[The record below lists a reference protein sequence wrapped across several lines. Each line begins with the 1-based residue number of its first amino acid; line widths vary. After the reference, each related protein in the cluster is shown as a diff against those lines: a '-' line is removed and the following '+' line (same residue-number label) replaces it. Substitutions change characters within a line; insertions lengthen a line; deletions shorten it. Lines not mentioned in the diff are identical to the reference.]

1 MTVVKH
7 FLPVLLLLINTVSAE
22 ESGLNAS
29 QSLLKMTH
37 AMETLNY
44 QGTVAFLRNGKLETM
59 KYFHAAEKGKEQER
73 LVSLNSPLREIV
85 RDSDRVSC
93 LFKATQQIVIDHRPV
108 GRSFLVDIPKN
119 LEELSGT
126 YNFEIKGEEEVAM
139 LPTYVIAI
147 QPKDNFRYIRKIWM
161 EKQHFLPLKVVLYD
175 LSGATLEQFVFTDL
189 QVKDTLPFVDVK
201 LSDTA
206 NRLARKSSP
215 DPKVSIK
222 SVAQLQ
228 SQASDGPDFD
238 LTELP
243 PGFRKIFFT
252 RRPMHNSDQPVDHLL
267 LSDGFS
273 SISIYRENK
282 NPAMQAG
289 LQSVGA
295 VNSFSRIIDDSQL
308 TVMGEVPAAT
318 VKFIAEGI
326 KLKDA
331 TD

>member
-1 MTVVKH
+1 MTVVKRF
-7 FLPVLLLLINTVSAE
+7 FLVLLFSIKTVSAE
-22 ESGLNAS
+22 ELGLNAS

-37 AMETLNY
+37 AMEALNY

-59 KYFHAAEKGKEQER
+59 KYFHAAEKGIEQER

-119 LEELSGT
+119 LDEVSGV
-126 YNFEIKGEEEVAM
+126 YNFEIVGEEEVAM
-139 LPTYVIAI
+139 LPTYMIAI
-147 QPKDNFRYIRKIWM
+147 QPKDNFRYVRKIWM
-161 EKQHFLPLKVVLYD
+161 EKQHFLPLKVMLYD

-201 LSDTA
+201 FSDTA
-206 NRLARKSSP
+206 NRLGRKSPP
-215 DPKVSIK
+215 DPKVPITH
-222 SVAQLQ
+222 VAQLQ
-228 SQASDGPDFD
+228 SQASDEPDFV

-252 RRPMHNSDQPVDHLL
+252 RRPMHNSNQPVDHLM

-273 SISIYRENK
+273 SVSIYMENK
-282 NPAMQAG
+282 NPDMQAG

-308 TVMGEVPAAT
+308 TVMGEVPATT

-331 TD
+331 DD

>member
-1 MTVVKH
+1 MTVVKS
-7 FLPVLLLLINTVSAE
+7 FFLLLLLSVKAVSAE

-29 QSLLKMTH
+29 QLLRKMTH

-73 LVSLNSPLREIV
+73 LLSLNSPLREIV
-85 RDSDRVSC
+85 RDADRVSC
-93 LFKATQQIVIDHRPV
+93 VFKSTKQILIDHRPV
-108 GRSFLVDIPKN
+108 GRSFLIDIPKN
-119 LEELSGT
+119 LDELKAT
-126 YNFEIKGEEEVAM
+126 YSFKIAGEEEVAM

-147 QPKDNFRYIRKIWM
+147 QPKDNFRYVRKIWM
-161 EKQHFLPLKVVLYD
+161 EKQHFLPLKVALYD
-175 LSGATLEQFVFTDL
+175 LSGTILEQFVFTDL
-189 QVKDTLPFVDVK
+189 QVKDTLPFVEVK
-201 LSDTA
+201 TPPTP
-206 NRLARKSSP
+206 NRRQPKSLP
-215 DPKVSIK
+215 HPKVSIK
-222 SVAQLQ
+222 QVAKLQ

-252 RRPMHNSDQPVDHLL
+252 RRPLHNSDQSVAHLL

-295 VNSFSRIIDDSQL
+295 INFFSRIIDDSQL

-318 VKFIAEGI
+318 VKLIAEGI
-326 KLKDA
+326 QLKD
-331 TD
+331 TND